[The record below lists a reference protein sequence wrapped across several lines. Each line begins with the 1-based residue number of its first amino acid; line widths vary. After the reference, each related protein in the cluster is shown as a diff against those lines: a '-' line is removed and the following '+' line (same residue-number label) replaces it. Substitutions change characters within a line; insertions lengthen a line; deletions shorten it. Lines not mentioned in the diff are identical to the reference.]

1 MQDKSSFYITTPI
14 YYVNDI
20 PHIGHAYTTVV
31 CDTIARFMRW
41 RGKEVRFLTGTDEH
55 GQKVEKSAIESSLE
69 PQIFTDKVSERFKN
83 LTNQFNITND
93 DFIRTTEER
102 HKKSVTSLWN
112 TLLKNG
118 NIYLDKYSGWYS
130 VRDEAFYNIDE
141 LSENNKGEKIAPN
154 GSILEWIEEPS
165 FFFKLSS
172 WQEKLLKFYK
182 KNPNF
187 VSPKSRYNEVLSF
200 VSNGLEDLS
209 ISRTSFK
216 WGISVPHENNHVI
229 YVWLDALT
237 NYISALEYPDNKS
250 LLWKK
255 FWPADI
261 HVVGKDILRFH
272 AVYWPAFLM
281 AAQIEPPKKIFAHG
295 WWTVDG
301 EKMSKS
307 TGNVVDPFKII
318 SEYGLDQFKYFLL
331 REMRFGKDG
340 DFSEKSL
347 VSRINA
353 DLSNDLGNLVQRV
366 LIFVYKNCE
375 GSIPKPDKFLKVDN
389 LLLTEMNQTKDK
401 VIKLMDEYLLT
412 DSLEEIWKIIKK
424 CNSYTDNQAPWVLKK
439 ENTNRMNTVLYVLLT
454 LIKKIS
460 FLTQSFIPD
469 GSRKVL
475 NQLSIPL
482 EERSHEYYDKKLEYN
497 TSIPEPEAIFPRID
511 KKI

>member
-172 WQEKLLKFYK
+172 WQENLLKFYK

-250 LLWKK
+250 QLWKK

-281 AAQIEPPKKIFAHG
+281 AAGIEPPKRIFAHG
-295 WWTVDG
+295 WWTNEG
-301 EKMSKS
+301 KKISKS
-307 TGNVVDPFKII
+307 LGNVINPKEVIEK
-318 SEYGLDQFKYFLL
+318 YGLDTLRYFLL
-331 REMRFGKDG
+331 REIPFGNDG
-340 DFSEKSL
+340 DFSIKSL
-347 VSRINA
+347 TRRINN
-353 DLSNDLGNLVQRV
+353 DLANDLGNLIQRV
-366 LIFVYKNCE
+366 LTIIYKNFD
-375 GSIPKPDKFLKVDN
+375 GRLNKINKFTDK
-389 LLLTEMNQTKDK
+389 
-401 VIKLMDEYLLT
+401 
-412 DSLEEIWKIIKK
+412 
-424 CNSYTDNQAPWVLKK
+424 
-439 ENTNRMNTVLYVLLT
+439 
-454 LIKKIS
+454 
-460 FLTQSFIPD
+460 
-469 GSRKVL
+469 
-475 NQLSIPL
+475 
-482 EERSHEYYDKKLEYN
+482 DKKLFEYPKEILEDIEHFYEQQEFHKVIEKIWGLISKAN
-497 TSIPEPEAIFPRID
+497 KYVDEVAPWDLVKKNLTRAGDVLSILVIVIV
-511 KKI
+511 KIGIYLYPIMPNVSESILNKIGLSINKLNLNDIKNNNIN